1 MKIPTVSSTLAELE
15 GPAAAL
21 SIVDELALPNYHPYH
36 AVRADLLR
44 RLDRAAEA
52 AEDATTSAVESLS
65 EEDVRQQLA
74 EELAALSGAEWMTES
89 EP

>member
-1 MKIPTVSSTLAELE
+1 MTLAELE

-52 AEDATTSAVESLS
+52 AEAYSRAI
-65 EEDVRQQLA
+65 
-74 EELAALSGAEWMTES
+74 ALCANERER
-89 EP
+89 EFLQARFREIARN